1 MIGVFGDS
9 YGVEVSI
16 ETGYFS
22 KGWPTILGEL
32 YNEEVENFCESG
44 TSISYSYQK
53 FCEQDLSKYSKVIFL
68 STYAERQL
76 FINHSENEQLFFQG
90 GFKQS
95 KWLNNIDSIKK
106 IINVPELTKNHLRV
120 LEYQEHINAMYPD
133 TWDYFHRAISRDV
146 MHSHKNALVLDASLL
161 GNIGT
166 IGLNSEMAPWF
177 TAPKGGTWQK
187 YYESSDLGRVCHCS
201 RQQNIE
207 LAGHVKDY
215 FDTGFE
221 INSALEE
228 AHLHFSTPTSLED
241 AGLTVREQSFDYE

>member
-9 YGVEVSI
+9 YGE
-16 ETGYFS
+16 ELTNDGHFS

-32 YNEEVENFCESG
+32 YNEEVENFCKSAS
-44 TSISYSYQK
+44 SIAYSYQK
-53 FCEQDLSKYSKVIFL
+53 FCEQDLSKYSKVRFI
-68 STYAERQL
+68 STFAERQL

-95 KWLNNIDSIKK
+95 KWLNELQAVKN
-106 IINVPELTKNHLRV
+106 IINVPKLTKDHIRV

-133 TWDYFHRAISRDV
+133 TWDYFRRAITRDV
-146 MHSHKNALVLDASLL
+146 MHSHKNALVLDVNLL

-166 IGLNSEMAPWF
+166 IGLNSEVAPWF
-177 TAPKGGTWQK
+177 TAPLGETWQK
-187 YYESSDLGRVCHCS
+187 HHEEPELGRMCHCS

-215 FDTGFE
+215 FDTGFD

-241 AGLTVREQSFDYE
+241 AGLTVRDHPFDYE